1 MDAYQHSTGRNCAFP
16 PSPPPPPPPPPPST
30 TVQKLNANGILYEL
44 NFAVILFV
52 ARVAT
57 QQWRGGAKA
66 TQKVN

>member
-1 MDAYQHSTGRNCAFP
+1 M
-16 PSPPPPPPPPPPST
+16 
-30 TVQKLNANGILYEL
+30 NANGFLYEL

-57 QQWRGGAKA
+57 QQWGAKE